1 VRGTLSRV
9 VRISPPNKFDSARA
23 RKVREEL
30 IVSKVREE
38 PIVSKVREELIVS
51 KVREE
56 PIVSEPPSDA
66 SPRKG

>member
-1 VRGTLSRV
+1 MRGTLSRL

-23 RKVREEL
+23 RKVREEP

-51 KVREE
+51 KVRDE
-56 PIVSEPPSDA
+56 PLVSEPPSDA